1 MQNKRV
7 FMLSNILLPLLA
19 GASLYIISSPNVI
32 FLKYLKLRIVIAS
45 ELMNPHIWFWPILRN
60 YIPDMLWGYS
70 LVFAVYMIIDNNAAS
85 MRMLIYVLVFSI
97 FLELLQ
103 LLPTVPG
110 TFDLLD
116 ILVEGAS
123 EMLAVIIIKKYEEAL
138 ET

>member
-1 MQNKRV
+1 
-7 FMLSNILLPLLA
+7 
-19 GASLYIISSPNVI
+19 
-32 FLKYLKLRIVIAS
+32 
-45 ELMNPHIWFWPILRN
+45 
-60 YIPDMLWGYS
+60 MLWGYS
-70 LVFAVYMIIDNNAAS
+70 FVFAVYMIIDNNAAS

-123 EMLAVIIIKKYEEAL
+123 EMLAVIIIKKYEEAS

>member
-1 MQNKRV
+1 
-7 FMLSNILLPLLA
+7 MLSNILLPLLA

-85 MRMLIYVLVFSI
+85 MRMLFYVLVFSI
-97 FLELLQ
+97 ALELLQ
-103 LLPTVPG
+103 LFPMIPG

-116 ILVEGAS
+116 IFVEGVA
-123 EMLAVIIIKKYEEAL
+123 EMLAVIIIKKYEEAS

>member
-85 MRMLIYVLVFSI
+85 MRMLFYVLVFSI
-97 FLELLQ
+97 TLELLQ
-103 LLPTVPG
+103 LFPMIPG

-116 ILVEGAS
+116 IFVEGVA
-123 EMLAVIIIKKYEEAL
+123 EMLAVIIIKKYEEAS

>member
-1 MQNKRV
+1 
-7 FMLSNILLPLLA
+7 
-19 GASLYIISSPNVI
+19 
-32 FLKYLKLRIVIAS
+32 
-45 ELMNPHIWFWPILRN
+45 
-60 YIPDMLWGYS
+60 MLWGYS

-85 MRMLIYVLVFSI
+85 MRMLIYVLVFST

-116 ILVEGAS
+116 MLVEGVA
-123 EMLAVIIIKKYEEAL
+123 EILAVIIIKKYEEAS

>member
-1 MQNKRV
+1 
-7 FMLSNILLPLLA
+7 MLSNILLPLLA

-85 MRMLIYVLVFSI
+85 MRMLFYVLVFSI

-123 EMLAVIIIKKYEEAL
+123 EMLAVIIIKKYEEAS

>member
-103 LLPTVPG
+103 LLPTIPG

-123 EMLAVIIIKKYEEAL
+123 EMLAVIMIKKYEEAL

>member
-1 MQNKRV
+1 
-7 FMLSNILLPLLA
+7 
-19 GASLYIISSPNVI
+19 
-32 FLKYLKLRIVIAS
+32 
-45 ELMNPHIWFWPILRN
+45 
-60 YIPDMLWGYS
+60 MLWGYS

>member
-45 ELMNPHIWFWPILRN
+45 EFINPDIWFWPILWN

-85 MRMLIYVLVFSI
+85 MRILIYVLVFST

>member
-1 MQNKRV
+1 MQNKSV

-19 GASLYIISSPNVI
+19 GASLYVISSPNVI
-32 FLKYLKLRIVIAS
+32 FLRYFKLRVDVAS
-45 ELMNPHIWFWPILRN
+45 EFINVYIWFWPILRN

-116 ILVEGAS
+116 MLVEGVA
-123 EMLAVIIIKKYEEAL
+123 EILAVIIIKKYEEAS

>member
-1 MQNKRV
+1 
-7 FMLSNILLPLLA
+7 MLSSILLPLLA

-45 ELMNPHIWFWPILRN
+45 ELINPHIWFWPILRN

-85 MRMLIYVLVFSI
+85 MRMLFYVLVFSI
-97 FLELLQ
+97 ALELLQ
-103 LLPTVPG
+103 LFPMIPG

-116 ILVEGAS
+116 IFVEGVA
-123 EMLAVIIIKKYEEAL
+123 EMLAVIIIKKYEEAS

>member
-1 MQNKRV
+1 
-7 FMLSNILLPLLA
+7 
-19 GASLYIISSPNVI
+19 
-32 FLKYLKLRIVIAS
+32 
-45 ELMNPHIWFWPILRN
+45 
-60 YIPDMLWGYS
+60 MLWGYS
-70 LVFAVYMIIDNNAAS
+70 FVFAVYMIIDNNAAS

>member
-1 MQNKRV
+1 
-7 FMLSNILLPLLA
+7 MLSNILLPLLA

-45 ELMNPHIWFWPILRN
+45 EFIKPNIWFWPILRN

-70 LVFAVYMIIDNNAAS
+70 LVFAVYMIIDDNAAS
-85 MRMLIYVLVFSI
+85 MRILIYVLVFSI

-103 LLPTVPG
+103 LLPTIPG

>member
-1 MQNKRV
+1 
-7 FMLSNILLPLLA
+7 
-19 GASLYIISSPNVI
+19 
-32 FLKYLKLRIVIAS
+32 
-45 ELMNPHIWFWPILRN
+45 
-60 YIPDMLWGYS
+60 MLWGYS

-85 MRMLIYVLVFSI
+85 MRMLFYVLVFSI

-123 EMLAVIIIKKYEEAL
+123 EMLAVIITKKYEEAL

>member
-1 MQNKRV
+1 
-7 FMLSNILLPLLA
+7 MLSNILLPLLA

-45 ELMNPHIWFWPILRN
+45 ELMNSHIWFWPILRN
-60 YIPDMLWGYS
+60 YMPDMLWGYS

-85 MRMLIYVLVFSI
+85 MRMLFYVLVFSI
-97 FLELLQ
+97 ALELLQ
-103 LLPTVPG
+103 LFPMIPG

-116 ILVEGAS
+116 IFVEGVA
-123 EMLAVIIIKKYEEAL
+123 EMLAVIIIKKYEEAS

>member
-45 ELMNPHIWFWPILRN
+45 EFINPDIWFWPILRN

>member
-1 MQNKRV
+1 
-7 FMLSNILLPLLA
+7 MLSNILLPLLA

-103 LLPTVPG
+103 LLPTIPG

-123 EMLAVIIIKKYEEAL
+123 EMLAVIMIKKYEEAL

>member
-1 MQNKRV
+1 
-7 FMLSNILLPLLA
+7 MLSNILLPLLA

-85 MRMLIYVLVFSI
+85 MRMLFYVLVFSI
-97 FLELLQ
+97 ALELLQ
-103 LLPTVPG
+103 LFPMIPG

-116 ILVEGAS
+116 IFVEGVA

>member
-32 FLKYLKLRIVIAS
+32 FLKYPKLRIVIAS

-60 YIPDMLWGYS
+60 FIPDMLWGYS

-85 MRMLIYVLVFSI
+85 MRMLIYVLVFST

-116 ILVEGAS
+116 MLVEGVA
-123 EMLAVIIIKKYEEAL
+123 EILAVIIIKKYEEAL

>member
-1 MQNKRV
+1 
-7 FMLSNILLPLLA
+7 MLSNILLPLLA

-85 MRMLIYVLVFSI
+85 MRMLFYVLVFSI

-123 EMLAVIIIKKYEEAL
+123 EMLAVIITKKYEEAL

>member
-1 MQNKRV
+1 
-7 FMLSNILLPLLA
+7 MLSNILLPLLA

-85 MRMLIYVLVFSI
+85 MRMLFYVLVFSI
-97 FLELLQ
+97 ALELLQ
-103 LLPTVPG
+103 VFPMIPG

-116 ILVEGAS
+116 IFVEGVA
-123 EMLAVIIIKKYEEAL
+123 EMLAVIIIKKYEEAS

>member
-1 MQNKRV
+1 
-7 FMLSNILLPLLA
+7 MLSNILLPLLA

-123 EMLAVIIIKKYEEAL
+123 EMLAVIIIKKYEEAS